1 MTVSCLMN
9 TAPLPEDVYTRFLHA
24 VRRLKKRLGFYAQP
38 LFAVGFF
45 RHTGIGTAI
54 MIDRQNSVNKV
65 RRGCGTLIPEQGDG
79 TSPDN
84 MVLGC
89 PLVVSERQIF

>member
-38 LFAVGFF
+38 LFAVG
-45 RHTGIGTAI
+45 
-54 MIDRQNSVNKV
+54 
-65 RRGCGTLIPEQGDG
+65 L
-79 TSPDN
+79 
-84 MVLGC
+84 